1 MADRFKCLMFGLIA
15 VVLLFDSNVVVAKE
29 LERQA
34 KVIFVKGDAAVQK
47 SGKTEWIGARE
58 GMLLSDGDTAR
69 TGKNSIIEMSFD
81 KDNKNIARV
90 EENSTAILRG
100 KALRQ
105 IELPGGKIR
114 FVIKSLK
121 KDSSFAIKTPTVIAG
136 ARGSGGDVIVGDNAD
151 TIKAF
156 EDELFVQSF
165 DEQGNMIQEISLREG
180 WEVLVERFQA
190 PSELVELT
198 ETDKSDWGSWRED
211 LGERIETEKIN
222 EEESTAPAE
231 FTPVE
236 SIQQETIDKQEE
248 YKQDVTQQLDTQKVE
263 DAKAEEERAP
273 ATTEQNNGGGG
284 YCY

>member
-1 MADRFKCLMFGLIA
+1 MAERFKWFIFGLIA
-15 VVLLFDSNVVVAKE
+15 GVLLFDSSIIFAKE

-34 KVIFVKGDAAVQK
+34 KVIFAKGEASVQRA
-47 SGKTEWIGARE
+47 GKTEWIDAKE
-58 GMLLSDGDTAR
+58 EMFLSDGDTAR
-69 TGKNSIIEMSFD
+69 TGKNSVIEMIFD
-81 KDNKNIARV
+81 KDNKNIARL

-105 IELPGGKIR
+105 IELPAGKIR

-121 KDSSFAIKTPTVIAG
+121 KDSSFEIKTPTVIAG

-198 ETDKSDWGSWRED
+198 ETDRADWGSWRED
-211 LGERIETEKIN
+211 FGERMETERIY
-222 EEESTAPAE
+222 EEESVAPAE
-231 FTPVE
+231 FAPVE
-236 SIQQETIDKQEE
+236 SIQQETMDKQEE
-248 YKQDVTQQLDTQKVE
+248 YKQEVIQQLDTQNIEK
-263 DAKAEEERAP
+263 AKEEEEKA
-273 ATTEQNNGGGG
+273 ASSDNEGYGQSGG
-284 YCY
+284 Y